1 MSKTTTAKPINA
13 GTVFFPESSKFTPC
27 IIEKGEYSQKAFCLM
42 MEGMTTKGELETIAI
57 IAERDPMLELCESIV
72 DVIEEEG

>member
-1 MSKTTTAKPINA
+1 
-13 GTVFFPESSKFTPC
+13 
-27 IIEKGEYSQKAFCLM
+27 M